1 MNYDSLKKVIDET
14 ARECGISEYEI
25 YYMSAFDA
33 SVSALKKEINAS
45 SVGESGGLS
54 LRVLKDGKMGYA
66 ATELLTE
73 DEMKRLV
80 FKAKENA
87 ENTEKPD
94 TVGIFKGSSEY
105 PRHDFKEKE
114 LLSNEK
120 MAEVALELQNAAY
133 AADSRVT
140 DGTQS
145 SVSSFGFEVRLSN
158 SWGLDLKNSAKASV
172 IVTEVAVSDGNE
184 SNSAYSVEEYDSGMD
199 IKKIAADTAKKAT
212 DNFGAG
218 YVESGKYN
226 VVISGKEMKSILA
239 VFSPVFNAKYALM
252 GMSLLKGKEGE
263 MIASPVVT
271 VSDTPAREE
280 VCVKSYFDAEGV
292 SARAK
297 NVIKNGKLITLLHNR
312 ETAKAYNTETT
323 GNASKSSYSS
333 PVSISPYAFCI
344 EGGEN
349 TLEDLYKMAGSGIY
363 VTSVRGLHAGANP
376 MTGDFSIESGG
387 FMIENGVLG
396 KPVKSFTI
404 AGNFYDLLKSVK
416 AVSDKVTFG
425 VSGGVSC
432 FGSADVLCEGVSVGG
447 K

>member
-1 MNYDSLKKVIDET
+1 MNYDNLKKVIDET
-14 ARECGISEYEI
+14 ANECGISEYEI

-133 AADSRVT
+133 AADSRVA

-158 SWGLDLKNSAKASV
+158 SWVLSWVFIYIQSF
-172 IVTEVAVSDGNE
+172 SD
-184 SNSAYSVEEYDSGMD
+184 
-199 IKKIAADTAKKAT
+199 
-212 DNFGAG
+212 
-218 YVESGKYN
+218 
-226 VVISGKEMKSILA
+226 
-239 VFSPVFNAKYALM
+239 
-252 GMSLLKGKEGE
+252 
-263 MIASPVVT
+263 
-271 VSDTPAREE
+271 R
-280 VCVKSYFDAEGV
+280 
-292 SARAK
+292 
-297 NVIKNGKLITLLHNR
+297 
-312 ETAKAYNTETT
+312 
-323 GNASKSSYSS
+323 
-333 PVSISPYAFCI
+333 
-344 EGGEN
+344 
-349 TLEDLYKMAGSGIY
+349 
-363 VTSVRGLHAGANP
+363 
-376 MTGDFSIESGG
+376 
-387 FMIENGVLG
+387 
-396 KPVKSFTI
+396 
-404 AGNFYDLLKSVK
+404 
-416 AVSDKVTFG
+416 
-425 VSGGVSC
+425 
-432 FGSADVLCEGVSVGG
+432 
-447 K
+447 